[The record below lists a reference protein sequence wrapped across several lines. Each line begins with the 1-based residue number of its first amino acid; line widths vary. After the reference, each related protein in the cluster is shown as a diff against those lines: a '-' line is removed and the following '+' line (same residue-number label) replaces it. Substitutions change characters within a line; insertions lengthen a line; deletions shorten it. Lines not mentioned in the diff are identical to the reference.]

1 MCLITDTGQFLLITQ
16 YQPLEAVAGCL
27 RYDIAGR
34 IALHRQARLPVPG
47 MVGRTGGSLRRL
59 SGGIVRL
66 TADFGIPAI
75 NSPRLTFDTLSALD
89 DRLLFRFTSVLLF
102 QYSRI
107 P

>member
-47 MVGRTGGSLRRL
+47 MVGRTGGKFTEAVRRD
-59 SGGIVRL
+59 RQ
-66 TADFGIPAI
+66 AHRRFR
-75 NSPRLTFDTLSALD
+75 NPRHQQPPPH
-89 DRLLFRFTSVLLF
+89 V
-102 QYSRI
+102 
-107 P
+107 

>member
-47 MVGRTGGSLRRL
+47 W
-59 SGGIVRL
+59 
-66 TADFGIPAI
+66 
-75 NSPRLTFDTLSALD
+75 
-89 DRLLFRFTSVLLF
+89 
-102 QYSRI
+102 
-107 P
+107 